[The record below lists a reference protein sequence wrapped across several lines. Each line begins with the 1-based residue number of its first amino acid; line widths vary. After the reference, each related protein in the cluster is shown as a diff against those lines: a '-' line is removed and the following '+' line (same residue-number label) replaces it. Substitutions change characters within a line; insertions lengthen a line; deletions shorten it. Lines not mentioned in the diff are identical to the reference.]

1 MGNQVMEERKLR
13 GYRVG
18 DRVRVWRKIGEPA
31 RVGRVV
37 GVPSKW
43 EAEVALDG
51 DGRTKKVNTSYMDYE
66 VDPRRHR
73 RRGVL
78 LVVGP
83 SLLIV
88 LAAVLGL
95 GVIPAPEV
103 IRIVVGIAGL
113 ASIYLVIRGFVQIS
127 EARDPL
133 APLKT
138 YDRTKDYGSNYA
150 G

>member
-1 MGNQVMEERKLR
+1 MGKEVMQERRLR
-13 GYRVG
+13 TYKVG

-31 RVGRVV
+31 RVGQVV
-37 GVPSKW
+37 SVPSKW

-51 DGRTKKVNTSYMDYE
+51 DGRAKRANTSYMDYE

-78 LVVGP
+78 IIVGS
-83 SLLIV
+83 SLLIL
-88 LAAVLGL
+88 LAALLGL

-103 IRIVVGIAGL
+103 IRIVIGIAGFG
-113 ASIYLVIRGFVQIS
+113 SIYLIIRGFMRLS

-133 APLKT
+133 APLRT